1 MKKIFW
7 ILMLFCFCTSTALQ
21 GQILSY
27 GFKTG
32 LSWSSYLGDNTQFES
47 FDNRLGFHLGVI
59 VKYKVTDIFGVSAE
73 LLYSQKGMSYQYDG
87 NSFFLVQR
95 PTGSEVLLEGIRKM
109 DVTVANDF
117 LDVPVNAYVRAGPF
131 EFSAGLNIGI
141 LVGSSAGGQFDF
153 TGTRPPTEL
162 LDFNLDHRYFG
173 QEPGEAVGPNF
184 VTALLGGEQIA
195 VALQHGAYF
204 EYEKKDGNRY
214 RGIDLGLNAGIS
226 FYLNDGLFLGLR
238 ANYGL
243 IDATREQMDIRYDQF
258 SGNYPSF
265 QNDKDRTFALQLSL
279 GFAF

>member
-117 LDVPVNAYVRAGPF
+117 LDV
-131 EFSAGLNIGI
+131 
-141 LVGSSAGGQFDF
+141 Q
-153 TGTRPPTEL
+153 
-162 LDFNLDHRYFG
+162 
-173 QEPGEAVGPNF
+173 
-184 VTALLGGEQIA
+184 
-195 VALQHGAYF
+195 
-204 EYEKKDGNRY
+204 
-214 RGIDLGLNAGIS
+214 
-226 FYLNDGLFLGLR
+226 
-238 ANYGL
+238 
-243 IDATREQMDIRYDQF
+243 
-258 SGNYPSF
+258 
-265 QNDKDRTFALQLSL
+265 
-279 GFAF
+279 

>member
-7 ILMLFCFCTSTALQ
+7 ILLVICSCSSTGLFAQT
-21 GQILSY
+21 LSY

-32 LSWSSYLGDNTQFES
+32 LSLASYLGDNTPSES
-47 FDNRLGFHLGVI
+47 FENRLGFHLGVI
-59 VKYKVTDIFGVSAE
+59 VKYKITDIFGVTGE
-73 LLYSQKGMSYQYDG
+73 FLYSQKGMSYQYDG
-87 NSFFLVQR
+87 SSFFEVQR
-95 PTGSEVLLEGIRKM
+95 PTGSKVLLEGTRVM

-117 LDVPVNAYVRAGPF
+117 LDFPINAYVRAGAF
-131 EFSAGLNIGI
+131 EFTAGFNVGI

-162 LDFNLDHRYFG
+162 LDFNIDHRYFS
-173 QEPGEAVGPNF
+173 QDPGESVGPNF

-204 EYEKKDGNRY
+204 EYEEKDGNRY

-258 SGNYPSF
+258 TGNFPAF
-265 QNDKDRTFALQLSL
+265 QNDKDRTFALQMSL